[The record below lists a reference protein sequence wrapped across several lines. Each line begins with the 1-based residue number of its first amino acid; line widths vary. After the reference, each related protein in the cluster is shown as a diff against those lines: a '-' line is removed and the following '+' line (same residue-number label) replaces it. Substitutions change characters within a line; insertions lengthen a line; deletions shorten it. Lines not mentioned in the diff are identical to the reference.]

1 MEGLALLSAL
11 LKLSDKAIWGR
22 IVGGK
27 LGYDMFNPTTLLC
40 DAEAALRASMGEASV
55 MRLRHAMRRAAI
67 VKSRTREGDLALA
80 HVPDAANVVDIFTK
94 WVKEE
99 KCEQM
104 LNYLNGTTRTRKALT
119 AMLLNMAWNFADLRY
134 AETGFSDA

>member
-27 LGYDMFNPTTLLC
+27 LGYDMSNPTTLLC

-67 VKSRTREGDLALA
+67 VKSRTRATLIVLAA
-80 HVPDAANVVDIFTK
+80 RVCGPVRGPFVCHDRYSFHAAAFVP
-94 WVKEE
+94 
-99 KCEQM
+99 
-104 LNYLNGTTRTRKALT
+104 R
-119 AMLLNMAWNFADLRY
+119 
-134 AETGFSDA
+134 